1 MTSFS
6 TSKLLY
12 RASDNTFDS
21 LTYYSMLSGKAKVL
35 TIFKVK
41 NNVFGSYINIANPYP
56 NNPYTWQ
63 YDSAAF
69 LFSLRRNGTSN
80 AVKLLII
87 EIENRYAFLSH
98 YNDFGVY
105 GRAHDLYVANPP
117 STNSHSYANL
127 GLSYSPP
134 SGCVYES
141 TCAQNFFVGAYAGWY
156 VDEIEAFQ
164 LS

>member
-12 RASDNTFDS
+12 RASDNTFNS

-56 NNPYTWQ
+56 NSVYLWQ
-63 YDSAAF
+63 FDSAAF
-69 LFSLRRNGTSN
+69 LFCVRRNGTSN
-80 AVKLLII
+80 TVKLPII
-87 EIENRYAFLSH
+87 ETPYAFLSN

-117 STNSHSYANL
+117 STNSNSYVNL
-127 GLSYSPP
+127 GLTYSAPP
-134 SGCVYES
+134 GCVYQS
-141 TCAQNFFVGAYAGWY
+141 SCAQNFFTGTYTGWL
-156 VDEIEAFQ
+156 VDEIEAYQ

>member
-12 RASDNTFDS
+12 RASDNTFNS
-21 LTYYSMLSGKAKVL
+21 QTYYSMLSGKTNVL

-41 NNVFGSYINIANPYP
+41 NYVFGSYLGIANPYP
-56 NNPYTWQ
+56 SISWQ
-63 YDSAAF
+63 TDSAAF

-80 AVKLLII
+80 TVKLPII
-87 EIENRYAFLSH
+87 ETPYAFLSN

-117 STNSHSYANL
+117 STNSNSYVNL
-127 GLSYSPP
+127 GLTYSAPP
-134 SGCVYES
+134 GCVYQS
-141 TCAQNFFVGAYAGWY
+141 SCAQNFFTGTYTGWL
-156 VDEIEAFQ
+156 VDEIEAYQ